1 MKRAIQISAIVFLG
15 VFVLLSMGNPVNA
28 VTYSSGFQVQNLS
41 STEVANLIIKY
52 IDQSGGIVSTF
63 TTNASDPDPKNQPV
77 PASGSRTYFP
87 IHAGTGFNG
96 SVIIESTTQVVA
108 IVNTVGDGGAYFA
121 STTGFSSGSPS
132 INLPLLMKGNSGFDT
147 WFNVQNVG
155 SASTDVTV
163 TYSNATT
170 EGPITILPGAAK
182 SFFQET
188 NANLPAGFVGS
199 ATVTSTGG
207 VQIVASVMQVG
218 TGATKAMLGYN
229 SFSSGSQTIQ
239 APLVMANNS
248 GFFSGIQ
255 VMNVGTADT
264 NVTITYS
271 PNTAIGSS
279 GETPTPDTCTV
290 TTTGVTQS
298 CTKLQLG
305 GQWTGTY
312 VGGATIITNPPQN
325 VVAIVNQLSL
335 VGQGTA
341 YEGFNPGSAPT
352 TVVAPLVMANNSG
365 FFTGIQVQN
374 VGTGNCDNIAVA
386 YGPNTAGAFVPT
398 NENFPNLTQGSS
410 NTFLQTG
417 ASWPAIYVGSA
428 TITGTGATCKV
439 AAIVNELSFGAGD
452 QFMTYQALAAN

>member
-1 MKRAIQISAIVFLG
+1 MKKAIQISAVVFLG

-28 VTYSSGFQVQNLS
+28 QVTYSSGFQVQNLS
-41 STEVANLIIKY
+41 ANTANIIVKY
-52 IDQSGGIVSTF
+52 INQDGVEVTST
-63 TTNASDPDPKNQPV
+63 SDTI
-77 PASGSRTYFP
+77 PASSSKTYFP
-87 IHAGTGFNG
+87 IAAPSGFNG
-96 SVIIESTTQVVA
+96 SVIIESTEQVVA
-108 IVNTVGDGGAYFA
+108 IVNTVGNGGAYFA

-147 WFNVQNVG
+147 WFNVQNIG

-163 TYSNATT
+163 TYSTTPPTT

-182 SFFQET
+182 TFDQAT

-207 VQIVASVMQVG
+207 QAIVASVMQVG

-229 SFSSGSQTIQ
+229 GFSGGSAEIK

-248 GFFSGIQ
+248 GFFTGIQ
-255 VMNVGTADT
+255 VMNVGSAATD
-264 NVTITYS
+264 VTITYDPS
-271 PNTAIGSS
+271 GSFA
-279 GETPTPDTCTV
+279 PAQDTCPALAV
-290 TTTGVTQS
+290 GQS

-305 GQWTGTY
+305 GQWTSTY
-312 VGGATIITNPPQN
+312 VGGATVSTTPAQN

-341 YEGFNPGSAPT
+341 YEGFNPTAAPT
-352 TVVAPLVMANNSG
+352 SVVAPLVMANNSG

-374 VGTGNCDNIAVA
+374 VGTGNCDIAVA

-398 NENFPNLTQGSS
+398 NETFPALTPGSS
-410 NTFLQTG
+410 HTFLQTG
-417 ASWPAIYVGSA
+417 GSWPALYVGSA

-439 AAIVNELSFGAGD
+439 ASIVNETSLWSRG
-452 QFMTYQALAAN
+452 